1 MTTFLMIFFWRF
13 EQLKHFSKI
22 SEDSPKAAWIP
33 QHFPKIS
40 IFKLYLYTCNMIT
53 KSIGYHTWGRERLLW
68 FPSVRQ
74 PSSLEAPRHLIRNGS
89 TCLPC
94 FPAPLLPCLSTSYP
108 VSGTLLVGMIGEQR
122 RTSDKQGLVEKEA
135 PIFYQTPFVARPT
148 LLSNHPQWQSAWD
161 RLPHCTTSSLS
172 CFHAFIFLHFPSS
185 LPPLLPA
192 SLLPHFPASLIF
204 CFGGLASSLLS
215 FPILYCFPSFLFP
228 SFLLPCIP
236 ASPSSSFS
244 LFPAFP
250 LPCFPSFLLSL
261 CYSFNITLF
270 ATWE

>member
-1 MTTFLMIFFWRF
+1 MSICC
-13 EQLKHFSKI
+13 
-22 SEDSPKAAWIP
+22 
-33 QHFPKIS
+33 FPLCAFRNGMS
-40 IFKLYLYTCNMIT
+40 FALATD
-53 KSIGYHTWGRERLLW
+53 HTWGRERLLW

-215 FPILYCFPSFLFP
+215 FPLLYCFPSFLFP

-270 ATWE
+270 ATWELNSGN